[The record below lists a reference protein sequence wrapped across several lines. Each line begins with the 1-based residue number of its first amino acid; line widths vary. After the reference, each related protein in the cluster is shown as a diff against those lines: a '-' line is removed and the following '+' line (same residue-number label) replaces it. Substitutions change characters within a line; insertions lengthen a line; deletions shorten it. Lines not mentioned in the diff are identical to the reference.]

1 MKAQRSSLPSRR
13 MGRPAWHAGLVLV
26 PLVVGALCGGVTE
39 LNAQA
44 GTPVPQIVFV
54 SPYRGTRQFFR
65 VTGDGD
71 GLQRL
76 TSPPGDSEGPA
87 WSEEG
92 QRLLFVRSDGD
103 NVQIYTASAGGMGLQ
118 RLTAPP
124 GTHGEAAWSPD
135 GHRIAYI
142 TRVAGVGHISLMN
155 ADGRDQ
161 RILSGPPASASAP
174 AWSPDGR
181 LIAFLARSKG
191 SGAELYVTRGD
202 AGGIRRIPTPA
213 TGVVPGVSEFVWLRD
228 GQHIAYTTRAGPAQ
242 SDISL
247 VGLDGAPPRWLAF
260 GYAPSWSP
268 DGRRVAFVVAH
279 VGGGQI
285 YVQDMTVGRSVPL
298 TDAQRISLRPVWSPD
313 GEWIAFL
320 SVRGTDL
327 GLWVM
332 RADGSGQR
340 RLAPAAGDPHGLPG
354 MSRIA
359 QRESDA
365 RYPPR

>member
-13 MGRPAWHAGLVLV
+13 MARPAWHAGLVLV
-26 PLVVGALCGGVTE
+26 PLVVGALCGGVIE

-44 GTPVPQIVFV
+44 GTPLPQIVFV
-54 SPYRGTRQFFR
+54 SPYRGTRQIFL
-65 VTGDGD
+65 V
-71 GLQRL
+71 
-76 TSPPGDSEGPA
+76 
-87 WSEEG
+87 
-92 QRLLFVRSDGD
+92 
-103 NVQIYTASAGGMGLQ
+103 
-118 RLTAPP
+118 
-124 GTHGEAAWSPD
+124 
-135 GHRIAYI
+135 
-142 TRVAGVGHISLMN
+142 N

-191 SGAELYVTRGD
+191 SGAELYVTRSE

-213 TGVVPGVSEFVWLRD
+213 TGVVPGVSEFAWLRD

-340 RLAPAAGDPHGLPG
+340 RLAPAAGNLSVLPVI
-354 MSRIA
+354 SWIA
-359 QRESDA
+359 HR
-365 RYPPR
+365 

>member
-1 MKAQRSSLPSRR
+1 MKAQRSSLPSPR

-54 SPYRGTRQFFR
+54 SPYRGARQIFR
-65 VTGDGD
+65 LSAEGDGR
-71 GLQRL
+71 QRL
-76 TSPPGDSEGPA
+76 PSPPGDSEGPA
-87 WSEEG
+87 WSGEG

-103 NVQIYTASAGGMGLQ
+103 NVQIYPAGAGGMGLQ

-124 GTHGEAAWSPD
+124 GTHAEAAWSPD

-191 SGAELYVTRGD
+191 SGAELYVTRSD

-213 TGVVPGVSEFVWLRD
+213 TGVVPGVSEFAWLRD

-260 GYAPSWSP
+260 GYAPSWSLRVTYSSAP
-268 DGRRVAFVVAH
+268 EPFDRARKAIRRPSGDHAGADAEAGGPLRIRWSRPSAFMREMCPTPATRVMYAMRWPSGDHAASACVP
-279 VGGGQI
+279 GGAVSRCNPI
-285 YVQDMTVGRSVPL
+285 PP
-298 TDAQRISLRPVWSPD
+298 A
-313 GEWIAFL
+313 
-320 SVRGTDL
+320 
-327 GLWVM
+327 
-332 RADGSGQR
+332 
-340 RLAPAAGDPHGLPG
+340 LAV
-354 MSRIA
+354 
-359 QRESDA
+359 
-365 RYPPR
+365 

>member
-1 MKAQRSSLPSRR
+1 

-54 SPYRGTRQFFR
+54 SPYRGTRQIFL
-65 VTGDGD
+65 VNADGD

-87 WSEEG
+87 WSGEG

-191 SGAELYVTRGD
+191 SGAELYVTRSD

-213 TGVVPGVSEFVWLRD
+213 TGVVPGVSEFAWLRD

-327 GLWVM
+327 ALWVM

-340 RLAPAAGDPHGLPG
+340 RLAPAAGNLSVLPVISWIPH
-354 MSRIA
+354 R
-359 QRESDA
+359 
-365 RYPPR
+365 